1 MELTGHKVVVIGGSS
16 GIGLAAAQAALD
28 EGAEVVIAGRSQE
41 KLERARD
48 ALGRPVLA
56 VATDMADFESMKRLF
71 EAVGTLDHLF
81 VSAGTARPGLVA
93 ETEMSKAR
101 PVLERRFWGCYNA
114 THFAA
119 PRISQRGSITYMSGN
134 AAVRPMPG
142 GAVGSAAVAAVE
154 AFARGVAL
162 ELKPVRV
169 NVVRAGLVDTPMLD
183 GYGERRQAIVDAYSR
198 RAPAGRIGRP
208 DEIAAG
214 VIYLMKNEYTTGTV
228 LQIDGGGL
236 LV

>member
-1 MELTGHKVVVIGGSS
+1 MELKGQKVVVIGGSS
-16 GIGLAAAQAALD
+16 GIGLAAAQAAMD

-41 KLERARD
+41 KLDRAKD
-48 ALGRPVLA
+48 TLGGRVLTVTA
-56 VATDMADFESMKRLF
+56 DMTDPEAMKRLF
-71 EAVGTLDHLF
+71 ESIWVLDHLF

-119 PRISQRGSITYMSGN
+119 PRLSRTGSITYMSGN

-183 GYGERRQAIVDAYSR
+183 GYGERRQQIVESYSR

-208 DEIAAG
+208 EEIAAG
-214 VIYLMKNEYTTGTV
+214 VIYLMKNEYSTGTV
-228 LQIDGGGL
+228 LEIDGGAL